1 VSSSYETK
9 KLGDICSVITRGI
22 SPIYIEEGGVCVLNQ
37 KCIRDHKISLADA
50 RRHDVSKKTVKE
62 DRFIQLGD
70 VLINSTG
77 TGTLGRV
84 AQVRE
89 QLNEKSTVDSH
100 VTIVRP
106 IKGKFHLEYFG
117 YLIIRI
123 EDDLKKS
130 GEGASG
136 QTELARTTISDKFLI
151 TYPISIEAQELIVAK
166 LDSTLKSIES
176 SIVNLK
182 KNITNANEIF
192 EGYKNL
198 IFGASNPRWI
208 KSSLKDLTTKIGSG
222 ATPLGG
228 EKSYKKSGISFVR
241 SMNVHDSGFRHEKIA
256 FIDNTQASKLNNVT
270 LEVNDVLLNIT
281 GASVARCCLVPSEI
295 LPARVNQHVSILRI
309 RKNLIMPE
317 FLHYALTSQI
327 HKIELL
333 ATGEA
338 GGSTRQAITKAQLE
352 GYEVSFP
359 SDIGEQLKIVEQIKR
374 VKEATEILAR
384 AYNKKMLALLEL
396 KQSLLIEAFSGNL

>member
-1 VSSSYETK
+1 
-9 KLGDICSVITRGI
+9 
-22 SPIYIEEGGVCVLNQ
+22 
-37 KCIRDHKISLADA
+37 
-50 RRHDVSKKTVKE
+50 
-62 DRFIQLGD
+62 
-70 VLINSTG
+70 
-77 TGTLGRV
+77 
-84 AQVRE
+84 
-89 QLNEKSTVDSH
+89 
-100 VTIVRP
+100 
-106 IKGKFHLEYFG
+106 
-117 YLIIRI
+117 
-123 EDDLKKS
+123 
-130 GEGASG
+130 
-136 QTELARTTISDKFLI
+136 
-151 TYPISIEAQELIVAK
+151 
-166 LDSTLKSIES
+166 
-176 SIVNLK
+176 
-182 KNITNANEIF
+182 
-192 EGYKNL
+192 
-198 IFGASNPRWI
+198 
-208 KSSLKDLTTKIGSG
+208 
-222 ATPLGG
+222 
-228 EKSYKKSGISFVR
+228 
-241 SMNVHDSGFRHEKIA
+241 MNVHDSGFRHEKIA

>member
-1 VSSSYETK
+1 VSALYETK
-9 KLGDICSVITRGI
+9 KLGDLCSIITRGI
-22 SPIYIEEGGVCVLNQ
+22 SPVYIDEGGVCVLNQ
-37 KCIRDHKISLADA
+37 KCIRDHKISLADS
-50 RRHDVSKKTVKE
+50 RRHDASKKTVKE
-62 DRFIQLGD
+62 DRFIQVGD
-70 VLINSTG
+70 VLVNSTG

-100 VTIVRP
+100 VTIIRP
-106 IKGKFHLEYFG
+106 IKDKFHPEYFG

-136 QTELARTTISDKFLI
+136 QTELARTTIADKFFI
-151 TYPISIEAQELIVAK
+151 TYPTSIDTQKLIVAK
-166 LDSTLKSIES
+166 LDSTLKNIES
-176 SIVNLK
+176 SITSLK
-182 KNITNANEIF
+182 KNISNANEIF

-198 IFGASNPRWI
+198 IFGASNLGWI

-241 SMNVHDSGFRHEKIA
+241 SMNVHDSGFRREKMA
-256 FIDNTQASKLNNVT
+256 FIDDIQASKLNNVA
-270 LEVNDVLLNIT
+270 LEDRDVLLNIT

-295 LPARVNQHVSILRI
+295 LPARVNQHVSILRL
-309 RKNLIMPE
+309 RKNLMLPE
-317 FLHYALTSQI
+317 FLQYALTSQI
-327 HKIELL
+327 HKMELL

-352 GYEVSFP
+352 EYEVSFP
-359 SDIGEQLKIVEQIKR
+359 GNMDEQLKIVDQIKR
-374 VKEATEILAR
+374 VKEATEILTMT
-384 AYNKKMLALLEL
+384 YNKKMIALLEL

>member
-1 VSSSYETK
+1 MSALYETK
-9 KLGDICSVITRGI
+9 KLGDLCSIITRGI
-22 SPIYIEEGGVCVLNQ
+22 SPVYIDEGGVCVLNQ
-37 KCIRDHKISLADA
+37 KCIRDHKISLADS
-50 RRHDVSKKTVKE
+50 RRHDASKKTVKE
-62 DRFIQLGD
+62 DRFIQVGD
-70 VLINSTG
+70 VLVNSTG

-100 VTIVRP
+100 VTIIRP
-106 IKGKFHLEYFG
+106 IKDKFHPEYFG

-136 QTELARTTISDKFLI
+136 QTELARTTIADKFFI
-151 TYPISIEAQELIVAK
+151 TYPTSIDTQKLIVAK
-166 LDSTLKSIES
+166 LDSTLKNIES
-176 SIVNLK
+176 SITSLK
-182 KNITNANEIF
+182 KNISNANEIF

-198 IFGASNPRWI
+198 IFGASNLGWI

-241 SMNVHDSGFRHEKIA
+241 SMNVHDSGFRREKMA
-256 FIDNTQASKLNNVT
+256 FIDDIQASKLNNVA
-270 LEVNDVLLNIT
+270 LEDRDVLLNIT

-295 LPARVNQHVSILRI
+295 LPARVNQHVSILRL
-309 RKNLIMPE
+309 RKNLMLPE
-317 FLHYALTSQI
+317 FLQYALTSQI
-327 HKIELL
+327 HKMELL

-352 GYEVSFP
+352 EYEVSFP
-359 SDIGEQLKIVEQIKR
+359 GNMDEQLKIVDQIKR
-374 VKEATEILAR
+374 VKEATEILTMT
-384 AYNKKMLALLEL
+384 YNKKMIALLEL